1 MFKRLCRAETTEI
14 YKSADD
20 MLEGWFGFSRTAS
33 KNIVKAFEFNPKDF
47 LYYRSRAITADVPNS
62 NGDCFKKEEL
72 AKAYQSFIGKGVFY
86 EHASDNPDN
95 SFGIILDSNFV
106 QPAGKNAYIEI
117 LCAVDRK
124 LAEEKYPG
132 LVHRVE
138 SGMLS
143 GTSMGCFLKGT
154 PILTGYDDQIKA
166 IEEIKIGDLVLTHKG
181 SHKQVTETFVRAYNG
196 DLITITVDGLD
207 GTTLTMTEE
216 HPVYTKSFT
225 NEDNFWLPVKHLK
238 VGDIV
243 FTPIRV
249 VSKPNL
255 IQFMERKIIKISK
268 SHYEGPVYNF
278 EVEDDHSYI
287 AGDIAVHNCLAGAAE
302 CGICGNY
309 TTTLEGLCEHMNPDS
324 MGYVKGKLINASTNE
339 YGFEYNYN
347 ITFIEDSLVS
357 CPADATAQIFE
368 VFAAAKDKL
377 DPKNPNKE
385 LIATLIQ
392 SLQTMQKMIR

>member
-143 GTSMGCFLKGT
+143 GTSMGC
-154 PILTGYDDQIKA
+154 
-166 IEEIKIGDLVLTHKG
+166 
-181 SHKQVTETFVRAYNG
+181 
-196 DLITITVDGLD
+196 
-207 GTTLTMTEE
+207 
-216 HPVYTKSFT
+216 
-225 NEDNFWLPVKHLK
+225 
-238 VGDIV
+238 
-243 FTPIRV
+243 
-249 VSKPNL
+249 
-255 IQFMERKIIKISK
+255 
-268 SHYEGPVYNF
+268 
-278 EVEDDHSYI
+278 
-287 AGDIAVHNCLAGAAE
+287 LAGAAE

-347 ITFIEDSLVS
+347 ITFIEDSIVNV
-357 CPADATAQIFE
+357 PADSTAQIFE
-368 VFAAAKDKL
+368 VFAANKDKL
-377 DPKNPNKE
+377 DPSNPNKE
-385 LIATLIQ
+385 VINTLIAALNAMAKKIN
-392 SLQTMQKMIR
+392 